1 MLHQELEES
10 WRGCSIQTTCPKNRR
25 NCAQMWWTA
34 QEREKLWLPWP
45 LWVIFRPL
53 RGFSFED
60 IHPNVYIFCHLMLL
74 LMIIHSSS
82 RVTSARPLGLW
93 SFPQEMFLLLEAV
106 LWLLGSSALSSRA
119 ALWGPRC
126 FLLLLC
132 QQGFEEMGFS
142 PGEIDRL
149 HLTFKLS
156 SRIKL
161 PLREQEEDRA
171 AFSSSYSPLPEF
183 SSRDFSFSS
192 VSFSLSN
199 FASSQTKRAAIP
211 IWTFN

>member
-1 MLHQELEES
+1 MLHQVGYRKAGGGAAFKPPAQKTGGIMHKCDGQPRKGRS
-10 WRGCSIQTTCPKNRR
+10 CDCPD
-25 NCAQMWWTA
+25 AFGLFSD
-34 QEREKLWLPWP
+34 LWET
-45 LWVIFRPL
+45 
-53 RGFSFED
+53 SFED

-74 LMIIHSSS
+74 HMIIHSSS

-93 SFPQEMFLLLEAV
+93 SFPQEMFLPLEAV

-119 ALWGPRC
+119 AHWGPRC

-132 QQGFEEMGFS
+132 QQGFEEMGFF
-142 PGEIDRL
+142 PGEIDGL

-156 SRIKL
+156 SRINL